1 MNSNGPRAPRHDP
14 CEVTSGV
21 TMRLQGPHHSAP
33 QAWPAHGRTRDVT
46 PPASSPAA
54 PARSSAG
61 KGPGCEAHSIATAP
75 NVTARCG
82 VEGPHFVTK
91 APDDRDQ
98 PRHMPTRSHGWLW
111 QTVGSAQLTKN
122 VRNHTSCV
130 SPLSPSGEFQS
141 ARSCGI
147 QSKSMSAAMTL
158 VIRPLT
164 RFGTTRNCTQRGE
177 ARLCGWGLLMAQAN
191 FNRSD
196 RAPMMHTNT
205 RAIVWNCDPWGGARP
220 HCSTP

>member
-1 MNSNGPRAPRHDP
+1 MNWNGPTAPRHDP

-61 KGPGCEAHSIATAP
+61 KFPGCEAHSIATAP

-91 APDDRDQ
+91 APDDGDQ
-98 PRHMPTRSHGWLW
+98 PRHLPTRTHGWLW
-111 QTVGSAQLTKN
+111 QAVGSGRKIDSRTDRTIASVTLHTHPPPTRFSLHPIPPLSLLPISSRLHTRP
-122 VRNHTSCV
+122 RNH
-130 SPLSPSGEFQS
+130 LSTHRLS
-141 ARSCGI
+141 AR
-147 QSKSMSAAMTL
+147 
-158 VIRPLT
+158 
-164 RFGTTRNCTQRGE
+164 
-177 ARLCGWGLLMAQAN
+177 
-191 FNRSD
+191 
-196 RAPMMHTNT
+196 
-205 RAIVWNCDPWGGARP
+205 
-220 HCSTP
+220 

>member
-1 MNSNGPRAPRHDP
+1 MAPMSMDEVLLAEPTDLLVGSPKPCFDFQRFRYLSWMNSNGPRAPRHDP

-33 QAWPAHGRTRDVT
+33 RAWPAHGRTRDVT

-122 VRNHTSCV
+122 VRNRTSCV
-130 SPLSPSGEFQS
+130 FPPMSFRASSRAPVRVESSPSQ
-141 ARSCGI
+141 
-147 QSKSMSAAMTL
+147 
-158 VIRPLT
+158 
-164 RFGTTRNCTQRGE
+164 
-177 ARLCGWGLLMAQAN
+177 
-191 FNRSD
+191 
-196 RAPMMHTNT
+196 
-205 RAIVWNCDPWGGARP
+205 
-220 HCSTP
+220 